1 MRHEGVHRRVRRSD
15 PVYVT
20 ILQRDVKTMSDFL
33 NAIENVNGKLNSF
46 IWGPVMLVFFI
57 LVGALFTLRTGVFQ
71 VSRFGLWMKSTFLAI
86 FKNRKVLR
94 TDDKHAISQ
103 FQSLCTALAATVG
116 TGNIVGVA
124 TAIALGGPGAVFWMW
139 LSAFLGMMTNYAEN
153 TLGIKYRFRDESGHW
168 IGGAMHYMERGF
180 KWKRVGKV
188 FAVLFSIFCM
198 FASFGIGNMSQG
210 NSIASG
216 IQGAFFQKYDA
227 IEVTDENRGSLVDNY
242 FVETEVTDENRADL
256 TNIHTIEHVV
266 TNDDG
271 TQTTV
276 QIAVGDQEF
285 GYPPILG
292 INGSFFIKSIIAL
305 IIMAFVALVIIG
317 GIKRIASVTEKI
329 VPFMVLFYLIGGLV
343 IIGTHIDGIGRAFT
357 LIFGEAFKVQSA
369 AGGFAGYGIALAMRR
384 GISRGVFSNEAGLG
398 SSVMVHS
405 ASDVEEPVIQGM
417 WGIFEVFADTI
428 VVCTIT
434 ALSILTSGAYNLG
447 DHLKVLAENGGSLPD
462 AMTGAGLTQAA
473 FSTVFGNVGAPF
485 VSIAIL
491 LFAFSTILG
500 WSYYG
505 ERAWTY
511 LFGAKMTT
519 IYKVVFIAVIFFG
532 CTSGLSLVWDI
543 SDTFNGFMAVP
554 NLIAITL
561 LSGQVI
567 QMTRDYLAKRRGLA
581 AAPVSK

>member
-1 MRHEGVHRRVRRSD
+1 MAGFLGV
-15 PVYVT
+15 
-20 ILQRDVKTMSDFL
+20 L
-33 NAIENVNGKLNSF
+33 ENVNSELNNF

-57 LVGALFTLRTGVFQ
+57 LVGVLFTVRTGVFQ
-71 VSRFGLWMKSTFLAI
+71 VSKFGLWMKSTFLAI
-86 FKNRKVLR
+86 FKNKKVLR

-139 LSAFLGMMTNYAEN
+139 FSAFLGMMTNYAEN
-153 TLGIKYRFRDESGHW
+153 TLGIKYRFRDEKGHW
-168 IGGAMHYMERGF
+168 VGGAMHYMERGF

-188 FAVLFSIFCM
+188 FAVLFSIFCTL
-198 FASFGIGNMSQG
+198 ASFGIGNMSQG

-216 IQGAFFQKYDA
+216 IQGAFFPQYGA
-227 IEVTDENRGSLVDNY
+227 VEVTGENRASLVDNY
-242 FVETEVTDENRADL
+242 FVETDVTDANREDL
-256 TNIHTIEHVV
+256 TNIRTVGRV
-266 TNDDG
+266 TENEDG

-276 QIAVGDQEF
+276 WAEVGDNEF
-285 GYPPILG
+285 GYPSAFG
-292 INGSFFIKSIIAL
+292 INGSLLVKSIIAI
-305 IIMAFVALVIIG
+305 IIMVFVALVIIG

-329 VPFMVLFYLIGGLV
+329 VPFMVLLYLIGGLV
-343 IIGTHIDGIGRAFT
+343 IIFVHFDGIGRAFT
-357 LIFGEAFKVQSA
+357 LIFGEAFKMQSA
-369 AGGFAGYGIALAMRR
+369 AGGFVGYGIAMAMRR

-405 ASDVEEPVIQGM
+405 ASDVKEPVIQGM

-428 VVCTIT
+428 IVCTIT
-434 ALSILTSGAYNLG
+434 ALSILTSGVYNLG
-447 DHLKVLAENGGSLPD
+447 EHLKTLAENGGSLPD

-473 FSTVFGNVGAPF
+473 FSTVFGSIGAPF

-505 ERAWTY
+505 ERSWTY
-511 LFGAKMTT
+511 LFGSKTTT
-519 IYKVVFIAVIFFG
+519 IYKVIFIAVIYFG

-554 NLIAITL
+554 NLIAVTL
-561 LSGQVI
+561 LSGQVV
-567 QMTRDYLAKRRGLA
+567 QMTRDYLAKRRGKLSGRA
-581 AAPVSK
+581 